1 MNAKLTGI
9 YADKLAQLRPSIEA
23 VEGAEAA
30 QSAGGAAGAAEGT
43 TAGGSGCGGEEGGQE
58 NVGAARD
65 APLTYSPDPQLLRDK
80 LSEAGTKLP
89 ALRWVDGA
97 KVGRH
102 GRGSCSPSKRLGGQ
116 PASQQQQQQQARP

>member
-30 QSAGGAAGAAEGT
+30 QSAGGAAEG
-43 TAGGSGCGGEEGGQE
+43 TAGGSGCGEEGGQE

-116 PASQQQQQQQARP
+116 PASSSSAALTAAALGGS